1 MINTGNTA
9 YVLGCAALVM
19 LMTPGLAFFY
29 GGLVRSRSVLS
40 IMMMSFVSLA
50 VVGLVWMVYGFS
62 LAFGNDVFGGL
73 IGGLEFVGLRDAAAT
88 AGPVPD
94 AVPLQAFAMFQ
105 LMFAVITAALISGA
119 IAERTRF
126 WPWVIFLVLW
136 TTLVYV
142 PLAHWA
148 FAFDGFAA
156 EQGGWMANTLKS
168 LDFAGGTVVEI
179 NSGFSA
185 LALCLVLGA
194 RRGWPREPMRPHNL
208 PSVLLGAGLLWFGWF
223 GFNAGS
229 ALAANATAANAFVTT
244 MTASAAAVISWLALE
259 HKLDGRP
266 TSLGAAS
273 AAIAGLV
280 GITPACG
287 YVDTIGALVIGLGA
301 GVVCQLAIRLKYKL
315 GYDDSLDVLALHGV
329 AGFFGMIMIGLFA
342 TKAANPAGADG
353 LFYGGGVD
361 QLWRQSVAAV
371 AALFFAFTITFL
383 IAWLI
388 RATMG
393 FRVTREVEAAGID
406 ESEHAETAYE
416 FSSVAGM
423 VRSGAAS
430 GPGSGAGTSSS
441 REESNR

>member
-29 GGLVRSRSVLS
+29 GGLVRARSVLS
-40 IMMMSFVSLA
+40 IMMMSFTSLA
-50 VVGLVWMVYGFS
+50 VVGLVWVVYGFS

-73 IGGLEFVGLRDAAAT
+73 IGGLEHVGLRDAAAT
-88 AGPVPD
+88 AGAAPD
-94 AVPLQAFAMFQ
+94 AIPLQAFAMFQ
-105 LMFAVITAALISGA
+105 LMFAVITAALIAGA
-119 IAERTRF
+119 VAERTRF
-126 WPWVIFLVLW
+126 WPWVIFMVLW

-148 FAFDGFAA
+148 FAFNGFAA

-208 PSVLLGAGLLWFGWF
+208 PAVLLGAGLLWFGWF

-259 HKLDGRP
+259 HRLDGRP

-301 GVVCQLAIRLKYKL
+301 GVRV
-315 GYDDSLDVLALHGV
+315 
-329 AGFFGMIMIGLFA
+329 
-342 TKAANPAGADG
+342 PAGDQAQVPARLRRLAGRAGAARCCGALRHDHDRAVRVQ
-353 LFYGGGVD
+353 GGEPGRRGRAV
-361 QLWRQSVAAV
+361 LRRRVRPAVAAV
-371 AALFFAFTITFL
+371 GG
-383 IAWLI
+383 
-388 RATMG
+388 RAG
-393 FRVTREVEAAGID
+393 RAGVRVRGHLPDQLADQGHNRVPGDRRGRGRRDRRGGARRDGLRVLRGRRDGPRRHHVGA
-406 ESEHAETAYE
+406 STA
-416 FSSVAGM
+416 
-423 VRSGAAS
+423 
-430 GPGSGAGTSSS
+430 SS